1 MAVILGRT
9 LQPRSRNGPCPCP
22 CLTDQ
27 AQRLGVCALRRCP
40 PSGPGA
46 AEVTALTPG
55 GRAEAECPPQPARLA
70 SCLEVHECRRR
81 ALATR
86 NEPVSVTPTSG
97 KGALAAEESETLDP
111 LPSLSD
117 ANFNRVGLM
126 PQRDQIWAPGRGPLW
141 LCLCPPSPLASL
153 PPGHP
158 AHVHPTPFSPQS
170 SLTRNSLF
178 GSSYSFTQQL
188 KK

>member
-1 MAVILGRT
+1 MVPLAVILGRT

-70 SCLEVHECRRR
+70 SCLEVHERRRR

-86 NEPVSVTPTSG
+86 NEPISVTPTSG
-97 KGALAAEESETLDP
+97 KGALTAEESETLDP

-141 LCLCPPSPLASL
+141 LCLCPLLPLFLLDTQLTSTPHPSPHNPVS
-153 PPGHP
+153 
-158 AHVHPTPFSPQS
+158 HVILFSVP
-170 SLTRNSLF
+170 LTHLLSN
-178 GSSYSFTQQL
+178 
-188 KK
+188 